1 MAENYKALLK
11 KMKDLIERHPMFMD
25 PKTKY

>member
-11 KMKDLIERHPMFMD
+11 EMKDLIERHPMFLD